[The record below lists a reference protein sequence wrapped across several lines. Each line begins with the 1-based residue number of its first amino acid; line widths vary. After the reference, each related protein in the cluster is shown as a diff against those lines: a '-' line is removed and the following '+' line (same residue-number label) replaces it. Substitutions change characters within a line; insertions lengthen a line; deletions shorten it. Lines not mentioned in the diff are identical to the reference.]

1 MGISVDQLESLWPP
15 YRGSILLGTAR
26 ESQGRVKNT
35 CVALT
40 AGHVALS
47 LEVHPTT
54 DHGDVED
61 EASSMLAK
69 VKTTGI
75 DSVPVAQILGS
86 VEHNASP
93 RTSRPALRL
102 TVLLDAV
109 PDGAPKPGIHQVT
122 KFLTKVLAASEA
134 GAMDEKFSSASRDPF
149 ASDTDL
155 PGFDE
160 NALGE
165 DVPEILVV
173 KHEEDVSSNMRSIRR
188 TRNRTKNSK

>member
-26 ESQGRVKNT
+26 ESQGCVKNT
-35 CVALT
+35 FVALT

-47 LEVHPTT
+47 LEVNPTT
-54 DHGDVED
+54 DHGDVGD
-61 EASSMLAK
+61 GASSMLAK
-69 VKTTGI
+69 VKTTGV
-75 DSVPVAQILGS
+75 DYAPLDQISESL
-86 VEHNASP
+86 EHNAIP

-122 KFLTKVLAASEA
+122 KFLTKVLSASEA
-134 GAMDEKFSSASRDPF
+134 GAMDENFSSTSKDPF
-149 ASDTDL
+149 GTKTDL

-173 KHEEDVSSNMRSIRR
+173 KHEEDVSSN
-188 TRNRTKNSK
+188 